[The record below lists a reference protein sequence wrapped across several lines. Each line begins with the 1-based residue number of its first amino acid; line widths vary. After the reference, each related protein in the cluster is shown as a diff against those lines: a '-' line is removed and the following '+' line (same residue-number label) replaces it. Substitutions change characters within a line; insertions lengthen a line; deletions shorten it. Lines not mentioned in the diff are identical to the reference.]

1 MPPKTKI
8 TRQMTADAA
17 YAIVRE
23 EGFECL
29 NVRRIAERLGCST
42 QPVLYTYKNVEEIRR
57 DVWKMADEFHTEYI
71 MPKENCTENPFL
83 TLGLNYIRFG
93 YEERNLFRFLFQTN
107 MLGADM
113 RSIFDSPELDG
124 IIDILAAV
132 SGQDKQTARRS
143 FTTFFAVA
151 HGFASLL
158 ANNAIEYDEEQ
169 IVESLGAVFESVMG
183 GSNQQH

>member
-17 YAIVRE
+17 FAIVRE
-23 EGFECL
+23 EGYESL

-42 QPVLYTYKNVEEIRR
+42 QPVLYTYKNVEEIRC
-57 DVWKMADEFHTEYI
+57 DVWKMADEFHSEYI
-71 MPKENCTENPFL
+71 MPKENSTENPFL
-83 TLGLNYIRFG
+83 ALGLNYIRFG

-107 MLGADM
+107 MLGNDM
-113 RSIFDSPELDG
+113 KSIFNSPELNG
-124 IIDILAAV
+124 IIDIVAAA
-132 SGQDKQTARRS
+132 SNQDKQTAHKG

-151 HGFASLL
+151 HGYASLL

-169 IVESLGAVFESVMG
+169 MVESLGTVFKSVMG
-183 GSNQQH
+183 SNS